1 MSRLSNYVQNL
12 LPVNIFLLM
21 IEIAQ
26 TALIFVEP
34 ACDERDMAGYNF
46 NSAYVRACVRNGPGH
61 NVYIYMY
68 A

>member
-1 MSRLSNYVQNL
+1 MSCLSNDVQNL
-12 LPVNIFLLM
+12 PPVNIFLLM

-34 ACDERDMAGYNF
+34 ACDEKDMAGYNF
-46 NSAYVRACVRNGPGH
+46 SSVYACVRICPGH